1 MRAVLQRVTAGS
13 VRVGEE
19 LVGQIERGLVILLG
33 IGPGDDQATVEYLVR
48 QIVDLRI
55 FSDDQGKMNLSLQD
69 VDGEALVVPQFT
81 LYADTSRGN
90 RPSFTGAAPPDKAR
104 KLVDTFQAELA
115 AAGVPT
121 QNGRFGAHMQV
132 GLVNDG
138 PVTIILDTEE
148 SGD

>member
-1 MRAVLQRVTAGS
+1 MRAVLQRVTAGN

>member
-1 MRAVLQRVTAGS
+1 MRAVVQRVTAGS

-55 FSDDQGKMNLSLQD
+55 FSDDQGKMNLSLQN
-69 VDGEALVVPQFT
+69 VDGEVLVVPQFT